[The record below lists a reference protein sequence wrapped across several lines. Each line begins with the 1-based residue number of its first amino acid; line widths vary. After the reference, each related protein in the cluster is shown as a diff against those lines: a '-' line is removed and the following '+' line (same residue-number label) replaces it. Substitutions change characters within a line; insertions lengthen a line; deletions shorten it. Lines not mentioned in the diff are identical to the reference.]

1 LQDHHLKL
9 NPDTLDAH
17 LRQQLAPVYLVSG
30 DETLLVGEAAD
41 AIRAS
46 ARARGFDERETHFIE
61 RAGDWNDVRASAG
74 NLSLFAQRRVVELRL
89 SSGKPGVAGGAAL
102 TALIEAQDPDRLLLI
117 LAPRLDRD
125 AQGAAWVRAVD
136 SGGAWVQ
143 VWPVDVDRL
152 VSWLRGRC
160 ARLKLSLP
168 DAALEIIAER
178 TEGNLLAANQELEK
192 LRLMVRDEKVTA
204 EEVLASVADSARFD
218 VFQLGE
224 AALAGDAAR
233 ALRML
238 EGLRGEG
245 VEPTLALWALNK
257 AARDIWSASSP
268 LSESRPRVWGRQAA
282 ALDRAVRRAP
292 QLRFGRLAVRAS
304 RAERMI
310 KGRLGGSPWDELAL
324 LAAELGGRTALPLM
338 QRSNSL

>member
-1 LQDHHLKL
+1 LKL
-9 NPDTLDAH
+9 NSDTLDAH

-30 DETLLVGEAAD
+30 DEDLLVGEAAD

-46 ARARGFDERETHFIE
+46 ARAKGFDERETHFIE
-61 RAGDWNDVRASAG
+61 RAGDWSDVRASAG
-74 NLSLFAQRRVVELRL
+74 NLSLFAQRRIVELRL
-89 SSGKPGVAGGAAL
+89 NSGKPGVAGGAAL
-102 TALIEAQDPDRLLLI
+102 TALIEAKDPDRLLLI

-125 AQGAAWVRAVD
+125 AQSAAWVRAVES
-136 SGGAWVQ
+136 SGALVQ

-152 VSWLRGRC
+152 VGWLRGRC
-160 ARLKLSLP
+160 ARLKLNLP
-168 DAALEIIAER
+168 DAALEIVAER
-178 TEGNLLAANQELEK
+178 TEGNLLATNQELEK

-204 EEVLASVADSARFD
+204 EDVLASVADSARFD

-257 AARDIWSASSP
+257 AARDIWAASSP
-268 LSESRPRVWGRQAA
+268 LSEARPRVWGRQAA

-292 QLRFGRLAVRAS
+292 QLRFGRLAARAS
-304 RAERMI
+304 RADRMI
-310 KGRLGGSPWDELAL
+310 KGRLNGSPWDELAL
-324 LAAELGGRTALPLM
+324 LAAELCGRSALPLM

>member
-1 LQDHHLKL
+1 MKL
-9 NPDTLDAH
+9 NSDTLDAH

-30 DETLLVGEAAD
+30 DEALLVGEAAD

-46 ARARGFDERETHFIE
+46 ARAKGFDERETHFIE
-61 RAGDWNDVRASAG
+61 RAGDWSEVRASAG
-74 NLSLFAQRRVVELRL
+74 NLSLFAQRRIVELRL
-89 SSGKPGVAGGAAL
+89 SSAKPGVAGGAVL
-102 TALIEAQDPDRLLLI
+102 TALMEAKDPDRLLLI

-125 AQGAAWVRAVD
+125 AQSAAWVRAVES
-136 SGGAWVQ
+136 SGVLVQ
-143 VWPVDVDRL
+143 VWPVDVDRF
-152 VSWLRGRC
+152 VAWLRARS
-160 ARLKLSLP
+160 ARLKLNVP

-192 LRLMVRDEKVTA
+192 LRLTVRDEKVTA
-204 EEVLASVADSARFD
+204 DEVLASVADSARFD

-224 AALAGDAAR
+224 AALTGDAAR
-233 ALRML
+233 TLRML

-257 AARDIWSASSP
+257 AARDIWAASSP

-282 ALDRAVRRAP
+282 ALDRALRRAP

-304 RAERMI
+304 RADRMI

-324 LAAELGGRTALPLM
+324 LATELCGRTALPLM
-338 QRSNSL
+338 QRANSL